1 MQFLKNFISSSW
13 QTKFFIFTAALYLFA
28 LLWTTLQSYLRLLY
42 VS

>member
-1 MQFLKNFISSSW
+1 MQLLKSFISSRW
-13 QTKFFIFTAALYLFA
+13 QTKLFICTAVLYLAA